1 MTVSKSIHIV
11 DNFFLH
17 EIYLSLFTLNNLLT
31 LFTDDHSGG

>member
-11 DNFFLH
+11 DNEH